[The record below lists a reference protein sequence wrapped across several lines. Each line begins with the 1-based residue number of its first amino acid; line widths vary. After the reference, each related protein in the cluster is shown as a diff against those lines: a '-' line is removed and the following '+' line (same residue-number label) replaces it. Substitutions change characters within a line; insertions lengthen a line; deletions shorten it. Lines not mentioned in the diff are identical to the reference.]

1 MWWLFKASIHNSLA
15 ADDIGKGNH
24 NVAQLVSVG
33 ALKNVSRY
41 VANLNQILGK
51 AATGRDNVF
60 SWCFGGWGRWV
71 QMDKSDLPDEG
82 SGPGCSRFHGSCFSG
97 ELPVSLWRPGTV
109 GSVCTPQL
117 F

>member
-51 AATGRDNVF
+51 AATGHDNVLVF
-60 SWCFGGWGRWV
+60 R
-71 QMDKSDLPDEG
+71 G
-82 SGPGCSRFHGSCFSG
+82 SGSMGSDG
-97 ELPVSLWRPGTV
+97 
-109 GSVCTPQL
+109 QI
-117 F
+117 